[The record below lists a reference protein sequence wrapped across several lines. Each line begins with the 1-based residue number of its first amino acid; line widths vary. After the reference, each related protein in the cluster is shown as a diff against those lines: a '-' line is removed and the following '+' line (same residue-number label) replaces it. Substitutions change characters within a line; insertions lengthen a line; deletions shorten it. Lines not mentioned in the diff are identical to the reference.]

1 MRLDSGQLI
10 LGNGR
15 QAHHSNNVYT
25 RGIGKKRVEYKS
37 SARRS
42 VKLAIKSQTHLSLD
56 WLL

>member
-1 MRLDSGQLI
+1 MGLDSGQLI

-15 QAHHSNNVYT
+15 QIHRSTNVHT
-25 RGIGKKRVEYKS
+25 KGEGKKMVEYKS

-42 VKLAIKSQTHLSLD
+42 VKLAIKSQTILSLD